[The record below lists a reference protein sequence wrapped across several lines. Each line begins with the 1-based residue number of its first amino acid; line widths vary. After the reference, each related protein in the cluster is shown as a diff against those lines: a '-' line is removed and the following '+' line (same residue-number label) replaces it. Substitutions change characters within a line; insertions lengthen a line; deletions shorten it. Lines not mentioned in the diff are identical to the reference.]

1 MNIFF
6 AGQYFSNIIKLGI
19 NLLLFIVHH
28 FCQAKRNLFEEN
40 YEVEDTFIDE
50 YATR

>member
-19 NLLLFIVHH
+19 N
-28 FCQAKRNLFEEN
+28 RNLFEEN